1 MDNTVDNVED
11 KVGGQKPKKT
21 TSKSR
26 KSASLKSA
34 ENDAVNGVQK
44 VEEKEADYIDS
55 DGGNIEQSLTS
66 ILGVPTET
74 VNTEEQTAE
83 SKADVLSGMG
93 GGSSVSSEEEPDF
106 SQFEDLNTGADSPFF
121 EDNELLAEIGVE
133 LIDMMMTYGAMAIAQ
148 DFDNEDKYAIKDKRK
163 KRLKEPLAKI
173 LENREIKTA
182 PELVF
187 AFMIVA
193 SYSPV
198 MIMAVQERRRKKN
211 IKKGNPAQSSQAVVT
226 PAPKMSVLND
236 DDLSIEPSP
245 KKEVEQPDDED
256 AMAEMLAKM
265 KPKRKSGRPVGGT
278 DLKPRKA
285 LSEED
290 RDKEIQKAK
299 ALRKD
304 GWSFSRIAKELNVSE
319 GTATRW
325 VRS

>member
-11 KVGGQKPKKT
+11 KVGGQKPKKST
-21 TSKSR
+21 PKSR
-26 KSASLKSA
+26 KSASLKTA
-34 ENDAVNGVQK
+34 EKDAVNSPQN
-44 VEEKEADYIDS
+44 VEEKDADYIDS
-55 DGGNIEQSLTS
+55 DGSNIEQSLTS

-93 GGSSVSSEEEPDF
+93 GSTSQQFNEEPDIPKF
-106 SQFEDLNTGADSPFF
+106 AEDVGDDSPFF
-121 EDNELLAEIGVE
+121 EDNELLADVGVE

-148 DFDNEDKYAIKDKRK
+148 DFGNEEKYAVSPKRRN
-163 KRLKEPLAKI
+163 RLKEPLAKI
-173 LENREIKTA
+173 LQNREIKTA
-182 PELVF
+182 PELAF

-193 SYSPV
+193 AYSPI
-198 MIMAVQERRRKKN
+198 MIAAVQERNRKKKA
-211 IKKGNPAQSSQAVVT
+211 KKGNPIQSSEAVVT

-245 KKEVEQPDDED
+245 KKDVEVPDGDD
-256 AMAEMLAKM
+256 AMAEMMAKM

-285 LSEED
+285 LSDED
-290 RDKEIQKAK
+290 RNKEIQKAK

-319 GTATRW
+319 GTATQW

>member
-21 TSKSR
+21 TSKPR
-26 KSASLKSA
+26 KSSSLKSD
-34 ENDAVNGVQK
+34 EKNAVNGFEK
-44 VEEKEADYIDS
+44 VNEKEADYIDS
-55 DGGNIEQSLTS
+55 DGTNIEHSLTS

-93 GGSSVSSEEEPDF
+93 GSSSASTEEEPDF
-106 SQFEDLNTGADSPFF
+106 SQFEDLNAGADSPFF

-193 SYSPV
+193 SYSPI
-198 MIMAVQERRRKKN
+198 MIMAVQDYSRK
-211 IKKGNPAQSSQAVVT
+211 
-226 PAPKMSVLND
+226 
-236 DDLSIEPSP
+236 
-245 KKEVEQPDDED
+245 
-256 AMAEMLAKM
+256 ML
-265 KPKRKSGRPVGGT
+265 
-278 DLKPRKA
+278 
-285 LSEED
+285 
-290 RDKEIQKAK
+290 
-299 ALRKD
+299 
-304 GWSFSRIAKELNVSE
+304 
-319 GTATRW
+319 
-325 VRS
+325 